1 VVDFAREYD
10 ILVCHDNPY
19 CDVVYDGYVPPSIL
33 QVQGA
38 RDVAL
43 EFNSLSKTYNMA
55 GWRVAM
61 AVGSATA
68 VEALARTKTQID
80 SGIFRAIQDASVVA
94 LTGDQSWLAERNQ
107 IYRER
112 RDLILETLLG
122 LGLQAKKPLA
132 SLYVWAA
139 LPEGRSSVDFARL
152 LLEEAGISVAPGS
165 AFGTLGEGYV
175 RVSVGMDTER
185 IREAMERLKR
195 LSF

>member
-1 VVDFAREYD
+1 
-10 ILVCHDNPY
+10 
-19 CDVVYDGYVPPSIL
+19 
-33 QVQGA
+33 
-38 RDVAL
+38 
-43 EFNSLSKTYNMA
+43 
-55 GWRVAM
+55 M
-61 AVGSATA
+61 AVGNGTA

-94 LTGDQSWLAERNQ
+94 LTGDQSWIEDRNE

-112 RDLILETLLG
+112 RDLILETLQS

-139 LPEGRSSVDFARL
+139 LPEGTSSVDFAKL

-165 AFGTLGEGYV
+165 AFGTFGEGYI